1 MVTPA
6 ERFYQREASL
16 PGPPLL
22 ISDPRA
28 SRGGVEW
35 VARTVNIN
43 GVVTVSGQQFSVGK
57 HRCGRVIDVKVAE
70 RTLEVWDGS
79 ELVKAVKRLSAGEVR
94 KKKAESRER
103 S

>member
-1 MVTPA
+1 MATPS
-6 ERFYQREASL
+6 ERFYRRDESL
-16 PGPPLL
+16 PGPALV

-28 SRGGVEW
+28 QRRGVEW

-43 GVVTVSGQQFSVGK
+43 GVVTVSGQAFSVGK
-57 HRCGRVIDVKVAE
+57 HRCGRVIDVKVSE

-79 ELVKAVKRLSAGEVR
+79 ELVKAVKRMTTGEVR

>member
-1 MVTPA
+1 MATPS
-6 ERFYQREASL
+6 ERFYKREASI
-16 PGPPLL
+16 PGPALL
-22 ISDPRA
+22 ISDPGA
-28 SRGGVEW
+28 ARGGVEW

-43 GVVTVSGQQFSVGK
+43 GVVTVSGQAFSVGK
-57 HRCGRVIDVKVAE
+57 HRCGRVIDVKVSE

-79 ELVKAVKRLSAGEVR
+79 ELVKAVKRLTTGEVR